1 MMADSHKPIEPEFRD
16 TMNKIAR
23 SLDDIF
29 NGDARGAERDTGFV
43 LLVFPY
49 GVIDNA
55 RTNYIS
61 NGADRKEIAVLL
73 REMSA
78 KFEGQADVTGHA

>member
-1 MMADSHKPIEPEFRD
+1 MTDSHKPIEPAFRE
-16 TMNKIAR
+16 TMNKVAR
-23 SLDDIF
+23 SLDNIF
-29 NGDARGAERDTGFV
+29 NGDAHGAERGTGFV

-49 GVIDNA
+49 GVVDNA

-73 REMSA
+73 REMAA
-78 KFEGQADVTGHA
+78 KFEGQAEVTGHA